1 MSRGPV
7 ILLPPS
13 QGKRSGGRRGG
24 RDEFGV
30 ALGSARAMVRE
41 AVAAAAGDA
50 EGFARI
56 VGARGPTW
64 ERYRRGD
71 LDGPTAPAWW
81 RYDGVVWQHLEPE
94 SLGDAQRGRILI
106 PSALYGITTG
116 RDGLVDYRL
125 TFDAALVG
133 PGRLDA
139 FWRPI
144 LGDVVRERCGSRP
157 IVDLLPS
164 EHRRALGALEGLPG
178 RIPVDFV
185 AADGRRA
192 AGHAAKAVKGALAR
206 AVLLHGLDALPRFHW
221 RGWRAS
227 SHESGVLVRA
237 PGATAG
243 ASS

>member
-13 QGKRSGGRRGG
+13 QGKRPGGRRGG
-24 RDEFGV
+24 RDEFV
-30 ALGSARAMVRE
+30 AVLGPARARVRTAVPE
-41 AVAAAAGDA
+41 AAPDA

-56 VGARGPTW
+56 LGARGATL
-64 ERYRRGD
+64 ERYRDGD

-94 SLGDAQRGRILI
+94 TLTDEQRGRVLV
-106 PSALYGITTG
+106 PSALYGVTTA
-116 RDGLVDYRL
+116 RDRLVDYRL
-125 TFDAALVG
+125 TFDATVVG

-144 LGDVVRERCGSRP
+144 LGDLIREWSGGRP

-164 EHRRALGALEGLPG
+164 EHRRALGALEGLPSLV
-178 RIPVDFV
+178 PVDFV

-206 AVLLHGLDALPRFHW
+206 TILLWGLDAVPGFHW
-221 RGWRAS
+221 RGWRATYR
-227 SHESGVLVRA
+227 ESGVLVRA
-237 PGATAG
+237 PGASAG
-243 ASS
+243 AP